1 MNKKNLTIKETFAL
15 AIQNHQNNNF
25 KIAENFY
32 KEILEKN
39 PNHFESIFLLGSLSI
54 QIKNFDTAIQ
64 LLNKA
69 IQIKPDHANAY
80 HNLGLVFKILGKL
93 QEAMNYCQKA
103 IQIKPDHAEA
113 YNNLGLIFIEL
124 REFQKAVSCYQKVI
138 QIHPN
143 HAGAYNNLGAAH
155 KELEEFNKAI
165 SCYQKA
171 IQIKPDHANAYHN
184 LGLVFKI
191 LGKFKDA
198 TNCCQKSLKHEP
210 KNLITLYDLS
220 ELKEE
225 VLDLNLKNRINK
237 IMDSND
243 CTKKNFAYGN
253 FLLAKYELRAK
264 NYNKEFN
271 YLLKGHQCYF
281 ESESKNFN
289 KGIEYWLN
297 ELPKTKELFNFNK
310 FNKNIKKINYKIKPI
325 FIIGFPRCGS
335 TLVEK
340 IIASGQKYISTGEE
354 TNILNALVGKKLQ
367 QKKLLNLDIEYF
379 KTRLIENY
387 KQKGLIHEKSD
398 YTFTDKTL
406 DNFFFIGLIK
416 EIFANAKVI
425 HCRRNALSSIM
436 SLLKNNLRVVSWAHN
451 LEHIFKFFDIYYQT
465 IQKFKKI
472 YPNFIYELEYEKLVS
487 DPEIE
492 SKKLMKFCDLAWD
505 KKCLEFYKRKDLISQ
520 TASNVQIRKAIYKDS
535 IKKYLP
541 YKQFLSK
548 YGDKYFWFN

>member
-1 MNKKNLTIKETFAL
+1 MNKQNPTTEEIFAL
-15 AIQNHQNNNF
+15 AVQNHQNNNF
-25 KIAENFY
+25 KIAKNFY
-32 KEILEKN
+32 NEILEKN
-39 PNHFESIFLLGSLSI
+39 PNHFKSIFLLGSLSI
-54 QIKNFDTAIQ
+54 QTKNFDTAIQ

-69 IQIKPDHANAY
+69 IQIQPNHANAY

-93 QEAMNYCQKA
+93 QKAMNCCQKA
-103 IQIKPDHAEA
+103 IQIQPNHAEA
-113 YNNLGLIFIEL
+113 YNNLGLIFAEL
-124 REFQKAVSCYQKVI
+124 RKFQKAVSCYQKAI
-138 QIHPN
+138 QIQPN
-143 HAGAYNNLGAAH
+143 HTGAYNNLGGAH

-165 SCYQKA
+165 NCYQKA
-171 IQIKPDHANAYHN
+171 IQIQPNHANAYHN

-198 TNCCQKSLKHEP
+198 IICCQKSLKYEP

-225 VLDLNLKNRINK
+225 ILDLNFKNKINK
-237 IMDSND
+237 IMNSGD
-243 CTKKNFAYGN
+243 CTKKNHAYGN
-253 FLLAKYELRAK
+253 FLLAKYEFHVK
-264 NYNKEFN
+264 SYNKEFN

-289 KGIEYWLN
+289 KGVEYWLN
-297 ELPKTKELFNFNK
+297 KLPKTKELFNFNK

-340 IIASGQKYISTGEE
+340 IIASGHKYIPIGEE
-354 TNILNALVGKKLQ
+354 TNVLSSLVGQKIQ
-367 QKKLLNLDIEYF
+367 QKKSLNSDIENFQTKLFESYQ
-379 KTRLIENY
+379 K
-387 KQKGLIHEKSD
+387 KGLIHEKND

-406 DNFFFIGLIK
+406 DNFFYIGLIK
-416 EIFANAKVI
+416 EIFPYAKVI

-436 SLLKNNLRVVSWAHN
+436 SLLKNNLRMVSWAHN
-451 LEHIFKFFDIYYQT
+451 LEHIFKFFDIYYRV

-492 SKKLMKFCDLAWD
+492 SKILMKFCDLPWD
-505 KKCLEFYKRKDLISQ
+505 IKCLEFYKRKDLISQ

-541 YKQFLSK
+541 YKQLLSQ

>member
-1 MNKKNLTIKETFAL
+1 MDKKNLTIKETFAL
-15 AIQNHQNNNF
+15 AVQNHQSNNF

-32 KEILEKN
+32 KEILGKN

-54 QIKNFDTAIQ
+54 QIKNFDIAVK

-69 IQIKPDHANAY
+69 IEIRPNHANAY

-93 QEAMNYCQKA
+93 QKAINYCHKA
-103 IQIKPDHAEA
+103 IEIQPNHAEA
-113 YNNLGLIFIEL
+113 YNNLGLIFAEL
-124 REFQKAVSCYQKVI
+124 RKFQKAVSCYKKVI
-138 QIHPN
+138 QIQPKHT
-143 HAGAYNNLGAAH
+143 GAYNNLGSAH
-155 KELEEFNKAI
+155 KELQEFDKAI
-165 SCYQKA
+165 NCYQKA
-171 IQIKPDHANAYHN
+171 IEIRPNHANAYHN

-198 TNCCQKSLKHEP
+198 TNCCQNSLKYDP

-225 VLDLNLKNRINK
+225 VLDLNLKNTINQ
-237 IMDSND
+237 IVNSGD
-243 CTKKNFAYGN
+243 CTKKNHAYGN

-264 NYNKEFN
+264 NYNKEFD

-289 KGIEYWLN
+289 KGVEYWLN
-297 ELPKTKELFNFNK
+297 ELPKNKELFSFSK
-310 FNKNIKKINYKIKPI
+310 FNKNVKKINYKIKPI

-340 IIASGQKYISTGEE
+340 IIASGQKYIPIGEE
-354 TNILNALVGKKLQ
+354 ANVLNALAGQKLQ
-367 QKKLLNLDIEYF
+367 QKKSLNSDIKNLETELF
-379 KTRLIENY
+379 ENY
-387 KQKGLIHEKSD
+387 QKKGLINEKDD

-416 EIFANAKVI
+416 EIFPNAKVI

-436 SLLKNNLRVVSWAHN
+436 SLLKNNLRAVSWAHN
-451 LEHIFKFFDIYYQT
+451 LEHIFKFFDIYYQM

-472 YPNFIYELEYEKLVS
+472 YPNFIYELEYEKLVN

-492 SKKLMKFCDLAWD
+492 SKKLMEFCDLVWD

-520 TASNVQIRKAIYKDS
+520 TASNIQIRKAIYKNS

-548 YGDKYFWFN
+548 YEDKYLWFN

>member
-1 MNKKNLTIKETFAL
+1 
-15 AIQNHQNNNF
+15 
-25 KIAENFY
+25 
-32 KEILEKN
+32 
-39 PNHFESIFLLGSLSI
+39 
-54 QIKNFDTAIQ
+54 
-64 LLNKA
+64 
-69 IQIKPDHANAY
+69 
-80 HNLGLVFKILGKL
+80 
-93 QEAMNYCQKA
+93 
-103 IQIKPDHAEA
+103 
-113 YNNLGLIFIEL
+113 
-124 REFQKAVSCYQKVI
+124 
-138 QIHPN
+138 
-143 HAGAYNNLGAAH
+143 
-155 KELEEFNKAI
+155 
-165 SCYQKA
+165 
-171 IQIKPDHANAYHN
+171 
-184 LGLVFKI
+184 
-191 LGKFKDA
+191 
-198 TNCCQKSLKHEP
+198 
-210 KNLITLYDLS
+210 
-220 ELKEE
+220 
-225 VLDLNLKNRINK
+225 
-237 IMDSND
+237 MDSND
-243 CTKKNFAYGN
+243 CTKKNLAYGN

-271 YLLKGHQCYF
+271 YLLQGHQCYF

-310 FNKNIKKINYKIKPI
+310 FNKNNKKINYKIKPI

-354 TNILNALVGKKLQ
+354 TNILNALVGQKLQ

-387 KQKGLIHEKSD
+387 KKKGLIHEKSD

-406 DNFFFIGLIK
+406 DNFFYIGLIK
-416 EIFANAKVI
+416 EIFTNAKVI

-487 DPEIE
+487 DPEIV

-541 YKQFLSK
+541 YKQFLRK